1 MKEQLR
7 RDIGKRMRK
16 VRKSMG
22 FTQDK
27 MASFFDV
34 GRANY
39 SRIEKGEIFPNPNVL
54 NILRTQFNIS
64 LDWLIT
70 DQGKM
75 ANVDKVDNSSVLEFG
90 EHTEEIK
97 DLLYHMGR
105 IPMVRHTVL
114 GFYFD
119 YKEKNKKII
128 KEFLEELGQEKKLAV
143 R

>member
-1 MKEQLR
+1 MKAQLR
-7 RDIGKRMRK
+7 KDIGKRMRR
-16 VRKSMG
+16 VRKTMG

-39 SRIEKGEIFPNPNVL
+39 SRIEKGEIFPNPTVL
-54 NILRTQFNIS
+54 NILKTKFNIS

-70 DQGKM
+70 DHGKM
-75 ANVDKVDNSSVLEFG
+75 FQADNIESSRAMDFG

-97 DLLYHMGR
+97 DLMYHMEQ

-128 KEFLEELGQEKKLAV
+128 KEFLEELEQEQKLAI

>member
-7 RDIGKRMRK
+7 RDMGKRMRK
-16 VRKSMG
+16 IRKTMG

-27 MASFFDV
+27 MASYFDV

-39 SRIEKGEIFPNPNVL
+39 SRIEKGEIFPNPTVL
-54 NILRTQFNIS
+54 NILKTKFNIS
-64 LDWLIT
+64 LDWLVA
-70 DQGKM
+70 DKGKM
-75 ANVDKVDNSSVLEFG
+75 FQMEKVEETRDLDFG

-97 DLLYHMGR
+97 DLLYHMES

-128 KEFLEELGQEKKLAV
+128 KEFLEELEQEKKVAV
-143 R
+143 Q